1 MHDTINL
8 GENISEIETTSISST
23 YSHILDDDADTNNYK
38 KDLKIAL
45 TIVYMF
51 GLGLAKNIKVTEIKA
66 THTTQQRESFIYNLE
81 YTNYNMDPLI
91 LSFETLYE
99 ICTKQ
104 EYENYVKQ
112 FNENIDIIIK
122 EYINADDT
130 VTIGVCN
137 KLKSIF
143 TIENLKST
151 FDPISFEVTSLL
163 VPNESI
169 YKTIREL
176 KKIKLILETQN
187 EDNKKQIDDLT
198 NSVANANKA
207 REEAESKLSQFDKNL
222 QTCNTNLTTKT
233 NDLQTCK
240 TNLTTK
246 TNEYNSA
253 NKLKNIFII
262 VMIIAIIW
270 GIVMTVLFVLKLK
283 SSNSI
288 NTVH

>member
-1 MHDTINL
+1 
-8 GENISEIETTSISST
+8 
-23 YSHILDDDADTNNYK
+23 
-38 KDLKIAL
+38 
-45 TIVYMF
+45 MF
-51 GLGLAKNIKVTEIKA
+51 GLGLVKNLKVTEIKI
-66 THTTQQRESFIYNLE
+66 THTNQRESFIYNLA

-176 KKIKLILETQN
+176 KKIKTDLETQN

-222 QTCNTNLTTKT
+222 QTCNANLTTKT
-233 NDLQTCK
+233 NDLQTCNVNLTTK
-240 TNLTTK
+240 TNDLQTCNVNLTTK
-246 TNEYNSA
+246 TNEYNST
-253 NKLKNIFII
+253 NKLKNIFIV

-283 SSNSI
+283 SSNLI